1 VITPNKDILDWLS
14 AGLRQP
20 GKTQR
25 GLAHALGVD
34 PASINRLLK
43 GRRKLRVDE
52 IGPAARY
59 LGHEPPSGYATE
71 RSASTPAFIDLPAE
85 LRVAVFA
92 KAMDLGIEPEEFL
105 ARSVRAAL
113 MICGP
118 RVGGTRY

>member
-1 VITPNKDILDWLS
+1 MTPNTEILDWLTK
-14 AGLRQP
+14 GLRQP

-25 GLAHALGVD
+25 GLANALGVD
-34 PASINRLLK
+34 PASVNRLMK

-59 LGHEPPSGYATE
+59 LAMQPPGGYATE
-71 RSASTPAFIDLPAE
+71 LCACAPGFIDLPAE

-92 KAMDLGIEPEEFL
+92 KSMDLGIAPEEFL

-113 MICGP
+113 MVCGP
-118 RVGGTRY
+118 KVGGTRY